1 MNDFLTKT
9 EAFKLKKIA
18 FPKKVHNVGE
28 FYPEIFDEDEG
39 VEFYEDMEFEAGV
52 FELKSFRLKSNCFPK
67 IKCPVCGKEESIV
80 YSCVAS
86 MLSGVH
92 TLKFHCLNCH
102 ESFVTRDIDFY
113 HLIRDYIKEFLHN
126 PQPDKVYHCKALRPI
141 RLEFISDEK

>member
-1 MNDFLTKT
+1 MSEFLTKT
-9 EAFKLKKIA
+9 EALNLKKIA
-18 FPKKVHNVGE
+18 FPKKVHYVCE

-102 ESFVTRDIDFY
+102 ESISEIAGSCRCGEGKVKSSLFRTRNN
-113 HLIRDYIKEFLHN
+113 LRKAMEKEGMT
-126 PQPDKVYHCKALRPI
+126 I
-141 RLEFISDEK
+141 